1 MQTQTH
7 SRQRK
12 EETVMEKFLVPAEP
26 SVEPPKPVKRRR
38 WKRSMVELNGRF
50 EPKYRH
56 DMAGL
61 LMQSYTEIGAFP
73 HLYHIDGMPC
83 ETHVNRISNF
93 PLTESSKHDISGLEF
108 DNKGYYLAAVTRSGC
123 LTIHDFEALYCQSS
137 NTSSQ
142 CPAEIESKNV
152 MHLSL
157 HKRLDVVRWN
167 ISNQDEIACASIRS
181 GEVLV
186 FDIGYVSSEP
196 IEILRARHTVTIHGS
211 EKNRG
216 FSDISFTSDGS
227 SRVFASDTQGCINVW
242 DRRASAFPY
251 LQLTTNSHDFLSS
264 IQLNLENQTIF
275 GAGMHGNIYMWDL
288 RGGRTSV
295 GFQSQREASN
305 SPFTALRLASAL
317 EKIGSLKAQSEIV
330 PSKIQSIGL
339 DPSCPYQLAFHLD
352 DGWSGVLN
360 IYNLCVTHLHCPP
373 PPWLNCESANSTIS
387 LYDWRKGSWL
397 PTYSIYMVGSA
408 TENAIYLLDFFPD
421 ATSPSHVDYDE
432 DTGGSR
438 VKQNR
443 FIALSEGV
451 TSCAAHPLNG
461 TIIAGTK
468 NASLLVLS
476 QRHDRC

>member
-1 MQTQTH
+1 
-7 SRQRK
+7 
-12 EETVMEKFLVPAEP
+12 MEKFLVPAEP

-61 LMQSYTEIGAFP
+61 LMQSYTE
-73 HLYHIDGMPC
+73 
-83 ETHVNRISNF
+83 
-93 PLTESSKHDISGLEF
+93 
-108 DNKGYYLAAVTRSGC
+108 GYYLAAVTRSGC

-264 IQLNLENQTIF
+264 IQLNLENQ
-275 GAGMHGNIYMWDL
+275 
-288 RGGRTSV
+288 
-295 GFQSQREASN
+295 ASN

-373 PPWLNCESANSTIS
+373 PPWL
-387 LYDWRKGSWL
+387 
-397 PTYSIYMVGSA
+397 
-408 TENAIYLLDFFPD
+408 
-421 ATSPSHVDYDE
+421 
-432 DTGGSR
+432 
-438 VKQNR
+438 
-443 FIALSEGV
+443 
-451 TSCAAHPLNG
+451 
-461 TIIAGTK
+461 
-468 NASLLVLS
+468 
-476 QRHDRC
+476 